1 MLDISAPSVMFV
13 TNSLSDTGSPIK
25 SLCVKSPSA
34 PTGSISDPTDRDSIS
49 SEALDDFML
58 CAMTKDGQTT
68 LFDGNTGKIL
78 ASCLRPLK
86 NPTAICMHIIGSFSV
101 TNINCVFYASIEY
114 IKNYILQ
121 RTATKILKFP
131 VKNQLGRRNLRTNL
145 I

>member
-34 PTGSISDPTDRDSIS
+34 PTDQDYIN
-49 SEALDDFML
+49 SEALDDFIL

-68 LFDGNTGKIL
+68 LIDGNTGKIL

-86 NPTAICMHIIGSFSV
+86 NPTAICMHIIGRFSV
-101 TNINCVFYASIEY
+101 TNIHCVFMHLL
-114 IKNYILQ
+114 N
-121 RTATKILKFP
+121 ILKIVFCRG
-131 VKNQLGRRNLRTNL
+131 LLRKY
-145 I
+145 